1 MLVDTKELTNVKD
14 IINGFHVEAK
24 RTWIGHWCGY
34 ITIPSTHPW
43 AQSEE
48 PYAEDCDINVHGG
61 VTFYEKDND
70 GNTVVG
76 FDCGHSFD
84 ASPSWSEHKS
94 FTSFGGK
101 YRDIYYVLDQLKS
114 LASQASKI

>member
-1 MLVDTKELTNVKD
+1 MIIDSKELTNVKD

-48 PYAEDCDINVHGG
+48 RYAEECHINVHGG
-61 VTFYEKDND
+61 VTFLEKDND

-76 FDCGHSFD
+76 FDCCHSCD
-84 ASPSWSEHKS
+84 ASPSWSENKS
-94 FTSFGGK
+94 FTSSGGE
-101 YRDIYYVLDQLKS
+101 YRNIYYVLDQLKG
-114 LASQASKI
+114 LASQASKV